1 MQPGT
6 STNLWSNHPMGGS
19 ELPNTCFF
27 HYILVFG
34 HATSRTIQLSMSFHP
49 ASLEASPHKKFATVA
64 GSHMNQVCR
73 LWHAHMKHPSP
84 LLTDGQGR
92 LSLEKLCN
100 EDPEYHRAVS
110 QGMEW
115 QIISHLVPKEIPEF
129 CALVIQQ
136 ECQFV
141 LFFQV
146 A

>member
-1 MQPGT
+1 MPLQEPNSCPCLFILRPLRLAPITG
-6 STNLWSNHPMGGS
+6 
-19 ELPNTCFF
+19 EL
-27 HYILVFG
+27 
-34 HATSRTIQLSMSFHP
+34 
-49 ASLEASPHKKFATVA
+49 KFATVA

-129 CALVIQQ
+129 CLGYTARVSV
-136 ECQFV
+136 CFV
-141 LFFQV
+141 FSSGLTPNGRPNAIV
-146 A
+146 SHAG

>member
-1 MQPGT
+1 MPLQEPYSCPCLFILRPLRLAPVTG
-6 STNLWSNHPMGGS
+6 
-19 ELPNTCFF
+19 EL
-27 HYILVFG
+27 
-34 HATSRTIQLSMSFHP
+34 
-49 ASLEASPHKKFATVA
+49 KFATVA

-129 CALVIQQ
+129 CALVTQQ

>member
-1 MQPGT
+1 MLQEPYSCPCLFILRPLRLAPITG
-6 STNLWSNHPMGGS
+6 
-19 ELPNTCFF
+19 EL
-27 HYILVFG
+27 
-34 HATSRTIQLSMSFHP
+34 
-49 ASLEASPHKKFATVA
+49 KFATVA

-73 LWHAHMKHPSP
+73 LWHAHMKHPSS

-115 QIISHLVPKEIPEF
+115 QIISHLVPKEFPEF
-129 CALVIQQ
+129 CALV
-136 ECQFV
+136 FD
-141 LFFQV
+141 

>member
-1 MQPGT
+1 
-6 STNLWSNHPMGGS
+6 MGGS

-27 HYILVFG
+27 WVYSNFWVE
-34 HATSRTIQLSMSFHP
+34 ASRTIYSWPCFFILRP
-49 ASLEASPHKKFATVA
+49 LRLAPITGELKFATVA
-64 GSHMNQVCR
+64 GWHMNQVCR

-115 QIISHLVPKEIPEF
+115 QIVSHLVPKEFPEF
-129 CALVIQQ
+129 CDLVFDA
-136 ECQFV
+136 CCKSV
-141 LFFQV
+141 RLFCFFKLLDAKV
-146 A
+146 PL